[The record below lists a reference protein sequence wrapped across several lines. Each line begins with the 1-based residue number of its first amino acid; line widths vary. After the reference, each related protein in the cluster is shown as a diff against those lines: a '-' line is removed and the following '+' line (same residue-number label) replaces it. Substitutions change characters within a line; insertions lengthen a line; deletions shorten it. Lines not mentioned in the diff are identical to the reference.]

1 MLDMPAKIVQCML
14 LYCNVADL
22 LPDDDSD
29 VEEIQHKTGDYLSK
43 SASLPKGVLQI
54 KQCTDL
60 NKDSPLKV
68 RSLYKCMCI

>member
-1 MLDMPAKIVQCML
+1 MRH
-14 LYCNVADL
+14 NVSIHST
-22 LPDDDSD
+22 DDDSD
-29 VEEIQHKTGDYLSK
+29 IEELQHKTGDYLTK

-68 RSLYKCMCI
+68 VLAQGYHFPL